1 MGIYLADVF
10 KLRAGTNEKAVVDL
24 QARAADDV
32 KFVLEH
38 EIVNLVDG
46 ASRAV
51 FQRNNAVLAKTL
63 FDRREDGLKV
73 REIQDVRSLK
83 QLFTGQLGIRALHAL
98 AGDHRLGREEVGGG
112 FNRGG
117 NFLGKLR
124 VVPEKAVLIRAAQ
137 RENERIQAPCAVFQI
152 VGRHLGDRGQLLAL
166 APRVQN
172 GKIVFLFIG
181 RNLSG
186 ACHPLGKELHELLID
201 FVDCFAGLL

>member
-24 QARAADDV
+24 EARAADDV
-32 KFVLEH
+32 KLVLEH
-38 EIVNLVDG
+38 VIVDLVDR
-46 ASRAV
+46 ARRAV

-73 REIQDVRSLK
+73 REIQNVRSLK

-98 AGDHRLGREEVGGG
+98 AGDHRLGREEVGGR

-117 NFLGKLR
+117 NFFGKLR

-181 RNLSG
+181 RNLGG
-186 ACHPLGKELHELLID
+186 AGHPLAKELHELLID

>member
-24 QARAADDV
+24 EARAADDV

-38 EIVNLVDG
+38 EIVDLVDG
-46 ASRAV
+46 ARCAV
-51 FQRNNAVLAKTL
+51 FKRNNAVLAKTL

-83 QLFTGQLGIRALHAL
+83 QLFTGQLGICALDAL

-124 VVPEKAVLIRAAQ
+124 VVPEKAVLISSAQ
-137 RENERIQAPCAVFQI
+137 RKDERIQAPCAVFQI
-152 VGRHLGDRGQLLAL
+152 VGRHLGNGGQLLAL

-172 GKIVFLFIG
+172 GKIVFLLIG
-181 RNLSG
+181 RNLGG
-186 ACHPLGKELHELLID
+186 ACHPLGKELHELLVD